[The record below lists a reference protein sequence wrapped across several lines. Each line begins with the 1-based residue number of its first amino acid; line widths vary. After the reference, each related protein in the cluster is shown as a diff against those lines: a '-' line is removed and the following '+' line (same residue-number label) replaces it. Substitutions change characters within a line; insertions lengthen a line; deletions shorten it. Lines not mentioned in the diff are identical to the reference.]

1 MQVERCGLNM
11 TSVEIRINDVLGAAP
26 GIAAVLLFGSAVRGR
41 LRPDS
46 DIDVAA
52 LFEHDAIPGIEER
65 LALRQRL
72 EEAVQRDV
80 DLIVLNDAPTILAF
94 QALRYGRFSD
104 AVARAMQNMCG
115 FQNIAVHDY
124 RKLSLDVL
132 KSILVHHLTDLE
144 AYYREI
150 LALLPQPPSDQPVE

>member
-1 MQVERCGLNM
+1 MPATLCEIFVALAEQGL
-11 TSVEIRINDVLGAAP
+11 L
-26 GIAAVLLFGSAVRGR
+26 
-41 LRPDS
+41 
-46 DIDVAA
+46 
-52 LFEHDAIPGIEER
+52 
-65 LALRQRL
+65 
-72 EEAVQRDV
+72 
-80 DLIVLNDAPTILAF
+80 
-94 QALRYGRFSD
+94 SD

-115 FQNIAVHDY
+115 FRNIAVHDY

>member
-94 QALRYGRFSD
+94 QALRYGRLIACPRPRVYHEFVMRLVTEYADFKRIRKPIED
-104 AVARAMQNMCG
+104 AMIRRSMLQ
-115 FQNIAVHDY
+115 
-124 RKLSLDVL
+124 
-132 KSILVHHLTDLE
+132 
-144 AYYREI
+144 
-150 LALLPQPPSDQPVE
+150 